1 MHLITKSSGCYL
13 SAGTLEPPGAARAR
27 LASTSIDL
35 FHPRS
40 LAEADWTQ
48 LLAAISERPVFQS
61 YQPCLGRKS

>member
-1 MHLITKSSGCYL
+1 MHSNTKSSGYCL

-35 FHPRS
+35 FHPHS

-48 LLAAISERPVFQS
+48 LLATIGERPVFQS
-61 YQPCLGRKS
+61 YQPSLGRMS